1 MSEFKG
7 TPAPWKLGHEKYY
20 NGNKAFEIH
29 YGNDG
34 ECVSE
39 VVHRVEDA
47 QLIAHALEM
56 FNEIKETVI
65 DLKILRNQ
73 ILHASKSNHLFD
85 GMPELIDKWIQRKEQ
100 LIQKAITPC
109 ETK

>member
-7 TPAPWKLGHEKYY
+7 TPAPWKLGDEKYY

-47 QLIAHALEM
+47 QLIAHAPEMLEM
-56 FNEIKETVI
+56 LIEIKNKLGTTFE
-65 DLKILRNQ
+65 KE
-73 ILHASKSNHLFD
+73 KS
-85 GMPELIDKWIQRKEQ
+85 EIEQ
-100 LIQKAITPC
+100 LIQKATTPC

>member
-7 TPAPWKLGHEKYY
+7 TPAPWKLGDEKYY

-39 VVHRVEDA
+39 VVH
-47 QLIAHALEM
+47 
-56 FNEIKETVI
+56 
-65 DLKILRNQ
+65 
-73 ILHASKSNHLFD
+73 
-85 GMPELIDKWIQRKEQ
+85 
-100 LIQKAITPC
+100 
-109 ETK
+109 

>member
-7 TPAPWKLGHEKYY
+7 TPAPWKLGDEKYY

-47 QLIAHALEM
+47 KLIAHAPEMLEM
-56 FNEIKETVI
+56 LQYFVRENMLSIAGEEM
-65 DLKILRNQ
+65 
-73 ILHASKSNHLFD
+73 A
-85 GMPELIDKWIQRKEQ
+85 EQ
-100 LIQKAITPC
+100 LIQKATTPC
-109 ETK
+109 ETN

>member
-7 TPAPWKLGHEKYY
+7 TPAPWKLGDEKYY

-47 QLIAHALEM
+47 KLI
-56 FNEIKETVI
+56 
-65 DLKILRNQ
+65 
-73 ILHASKSNHLFD
+73 SKSPILLQAIKDSIN
-85 GMPELIDKWIQRKEQ
+85 ELREVGLTEMADYHEK
-100 LIQKAITPC
+100 LYLDCITL
-109 ETK
+109 